1 MKQRKMITMG
11 LTFCYLALNED
22 RTSTVAVIT
31 LLGSLMGVNTA
42 SKVDTD
48 SVQLEFTTILD
59 KHTIEDKDSDVPV
72 KFSEPAWRLTSTW
85 TWWICF
91 SSGTSPTFL

>member
-22 RTSTVAVIT
+22 RTSTVAVIP

-48 SVQLEFTTILD
+48 SVLLEFTTILD

-91 SSGTSPTFL
+91 S